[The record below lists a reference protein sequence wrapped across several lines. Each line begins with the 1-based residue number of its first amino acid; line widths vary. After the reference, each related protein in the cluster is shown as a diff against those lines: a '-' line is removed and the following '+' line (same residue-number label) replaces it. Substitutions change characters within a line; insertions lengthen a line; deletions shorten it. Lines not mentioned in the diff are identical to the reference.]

1 MANDEHRITGFLGLT
16 PVVKNLVIINI
27 LFFFATIALLS
38 SSRGQLDLNEYL
50 ALYYPGSDKFKWW
63 QIITYMF
70 MHANFSH
77 IFFNMFALWMFGNIL
92 EQVWGSKRF
101 FTYYM
106 VTGIGAAVVHIA
118 VMYYQFHSLDG
129 QIQEYMVAP
138 NPVDFA
144 NLLNKNFKGI
154 YNPEWFDQ
162 FVGAWSITPD
172 SPILKQESLNSLSH
186 LVTTKMNIPTIGA
199 SGAVF
204 GVLLAYGLIF
214 PNSLIYIYFLLP
226 IKAKWFV
233 LIYAAL
239 EFWFGVSGAGDNV
252 AHFAHLGGMIFGY
265 LLLLYWHKK
274 EHRYY

>member
-50 ALYYPGSDKFKWW
+50 ALYYPGSDKFRWW

-252 AHFAHLGGMIFGY
+252 AHFAHLGGMLFGY
-265 LLLLYWHKK
+265 FLIRYWRKTTKTLY
-274 EHRYY
+274 